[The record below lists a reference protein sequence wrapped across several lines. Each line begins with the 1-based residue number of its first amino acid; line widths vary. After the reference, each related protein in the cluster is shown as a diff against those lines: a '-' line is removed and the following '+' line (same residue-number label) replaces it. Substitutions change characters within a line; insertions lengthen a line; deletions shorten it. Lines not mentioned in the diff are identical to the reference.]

1 LAWEVLRSGGG
12 YFLPMYE
19 TVRTSARR
27 SWKAMLLL
35 FPGYVFLC
43 GDAGQR
49 QRALE
54 SNRVANAL
62 PVADQAKLVAELSA
76 IRRVLV
82 SKKGFDP
89 YSSLAQGKT
98 CRIRSGPLAGLLG
111 RVVRR
116 KGRTRFVLN
125 VTMLGQGVAVEID
138 AEMLDPC

>member
-1 LAWEVLRSGGG
+1 
-12 YFLPMYE
+12 
-19 TVRTSARR
+19 
-27 SWKAMLLL
+27 MLLL